1 MDGITP
7 IPPTFD
13 ARVGKRTSA
22 RATSPP
28 GARADGVEGGRAE
41 PRHRGRAARERGE
54 NACTCFACASLPRRS
69 HRARERSLRAVPSLR
84 RARSPPARFRPP
96 LPSLTLLAW
105 PPIARPRP
113 SPPTH
118 PPLRPVPSP
127 NLARGLHGR
136 RLRRLVGGPQGARGR
151 RAVWRPRD
159 ATSARSLAPSRARRP
174 LRGAVTN
181 RRLSARPGGT
191 RALTFF

>member
-1 MDGITP
+1 M
-7 IPPTFD
+7 PPTFD

-69 HRARERSLRAVPSLR
+69 HRARERSLRAVPLTSA
-84 RARSPPARFRPP
+84 RALAPNAISPPF
-96 LPSLTLLAW
+96 PSLTLLAW
-105 PPIARPRP
+105 LPIARARP

-159 ATSARSLAPSRARRP
+159 AASARSLAPSRARRP
-174 LRGAVTN
+174 LRDAVTN
-181 RRLSARPGGT
+181 WRLSARPGGA
-191 RALTFF
+191 RARTF